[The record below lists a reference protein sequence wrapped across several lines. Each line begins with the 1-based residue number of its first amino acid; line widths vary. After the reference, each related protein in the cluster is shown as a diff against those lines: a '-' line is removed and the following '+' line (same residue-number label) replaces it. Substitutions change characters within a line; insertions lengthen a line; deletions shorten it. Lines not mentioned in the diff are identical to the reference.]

1 MAELRLDYLAGDVTE
16 AGLAALLE
24 GRACPVIVTY
34 RPDWEGG
41 QYGGDEDTRLAMLVE
56 AVRLGAEYI
65 DIELLAAERLAP
77 LLEAAGGRGQTKVIV
92 SNHDYGKTPADDVL
106 MDKLQ
111 AMVAAGADIAKLAC
125 MSAADGDAARMLA
138 LPHRM
143 QQEAGSDV
151 PVIALC
157 MGESGLS
164 SRVLAAKC
172 GGYLTF
178 GALEAGKVSAPGQPS
193 IASLID
199 TFRAKRMGADTRVY
213 GLLGNPV
220 AQSKGA
226 QLHNAAYEAT
236 GVDAVYVPFLCDSP
250 ADFLESVEADASFA
264 GFSVTIPHKQA
275 AMECCAELD
284 PLAERIGA
292 VNTLVRRAD
301 GTFKGYNTD
310 SSAAVG
316 AIEVALGGAADVLE
330 GRPMV
335 VIGAGGAGRALAAGA
350 MAKGARVVIVNRTQD
365 KAEMLAASLGDGAE
379 AAPMEVLASGELLRS
394 LGAGAVLANTT
405 SVGMVPD
412 VDATPVPR
420 EALAGAG
427 VAAAFDAGYNPMKT
441 RLLQDA
447 EAEGAVAVSGVE
459 MFVGQAAEQ
468 FLLFTGEEPPVE
480 LMRKVVVD
488 ALQ

>member
-1 MAELRLDYLAGDVTE
+1 
-16 AGLAALLE
+16 
-24 GRACPVIVTY
+24 
-34 RPDWEGG
+34 
-41 QYGGDEDTRLAMLVE
+41 
-56 AVRLGAEYI
+56 
-65 DIELLAAERLAP
+65 
-77 LLEAAGGRGQTKVIV
+77 
-92 SNHDYGKTPADDVL
+92 
-106 MDKLQ
+106 
-111 AMVAAGADIAKLAC
+111 
-125 MSAADGDAARMLA
+125 
-138 LPHRM
+138 
-143 QQEAGSDV
+143 
-151 PVIALC
+151 
-157 MGESGLS
+157 
-164 SRVLAAKC
+164 
-172 GGYLTF
+172 
-178 GALEAGKVSAPGQPS
+178 
-193 IASLID
+193 
-199 TFRAKRMGADTRVY
+199 MGADTRVY

-427 VAAAFDAGYNPMKT
+427 VAAAFDAVYNPMKT